1 LETGNAM
8 LACAFLE
15 ILVPFDIH
23 DRLVDDEGYVDEDAV
38 ERYQRELLRLFRTSP
53 EARALRQQGIRLEWA
68 ELMLEFA
75 LNDLDLILPR
85 MDDDDLLTILLEYFP
100 GKTLMDV
107 EDIGAVLVEL
117 RAFWE
122 FVKREYRLRNARV
135 CLRVLNRRTAQRM
148 ALAIGGVWLALD
160 DDDEDLELPRWLEIL
175 LETSFRLW
183 TRLQERLGR
192 RN

>member
-1 LETGNAM
+1 MEAVNAM
-8 LACAFLE
+8 LVCAFLE
-15 ILVPFDIH
+15 VFVPFDIH

-38 ERYQRELLRLFRTSP
+38 ERYQRELLRLFRASP
-53 EARALRQQGIRLEWA
+53 EARALRQQSIRLEWA

-75 LNDLDLILPR
+75 LNDLDLTLPR
-85 MDDDDLLTILLEYFP
+85 VDDDDLLTILLEYFP

-122 FVKREYRLRNARV
+122 FVKREYRLRNART

-183 TRLQERLGR
+183 IRLQERLGR
-192 RN
+192 RS